1 MTVLFRCIF
10 NLGLGQFSCP
20 TKIKNKK
27 GFFLLQKSNTIVLS
41 YHKLLNWVGMT
52 VSGRSCFCPML
63 YQTIVVNQQSLLFLM
78 CEYRPNPRCVQA
90 CTHVHSVEDRT
101 ELGYRHSFLC
111 GCNGFKLGSPY
122 WLRKALLPTDPSLH
136 LHRPTFSFEEFP
148 THWPNCNA
156 FLWLSLSEQ
165 IEQLK
170 PSAPQLFPWSLRS
183 YSCLKLTM
191 RPGWPLTQRSICLCI

>member
-1 MTVLFRCIF
+1 
-10 NLGLGQFSCP
+10 
-20 TKIKNKK
+20 
-27 GFFLLQKSNTIVLS
+27 
-41 YHKLLNWVGMT
+41 MT

-63 YQTIVVNQQSLLFLM
+63 YRTILVNQQSLLFLI

-101 ELGYRHSFLC
+101 ELGYRQAGHTWLFMWVRWIQTRVLILAQESTLTHGPISPSPQTNFWFWRIPHSV
-111 GCNGFKLGSPY
+111 
-122 WLRKALLPTDPSLH
+122 R
-136 LHRPTFSFEEFP
+136 
-148 THWPNCNA
+148 WPNSNH
-156 FLWLSLSEQ
+156 FPWLSLSEQ

-191 RPGWPLTQRSICLCI
+191 RPGWPLTQRSIYLCRDWRRALLCLAWDF